1 MRSGRKKWS
10 FAAGIVVILATVSW
24 LAYSGIQESKTYYVT
39 VSELAAN
46 RDLQDRRLR
55 VAGDVTTGSILRND
69 GHVNFK
75 IQKDG
80 KILQV
85 VYTGTEPLP
94 DTLQDGAEA
103 IADGR
108 YQSDGTFHAEA
119 VQAKCPSKYE
129 AKGIERQAAK
139 AAPGEYRPPVATST
153 SEMMKEKYNGGY
165 SSSYKGGYSDAG
177 YSQGFSGL
185 KPNGQ

>member
-1 MRSGRKKWS
+1 MPTGRTGRKKWP

-39 VSELAAN
+39 VSELFTN
-46 RDLQDRRLR
+46 QDLQSRRLR
-55 VAGDVTTGSILRND
+55 VAGDVTTGSIARED
-69 GHVNFK
+69 GRVNFQIQQGGKLLK
-75 IQKDG
+75 I
-80 KILQV
+80 

-108 YQSDGTFHAEA
+108 YQQDGTFHAEA

-129 AKGIERQAAK
+129 AKGAERK
-139 AAPGEYRPPVATST
+139 AAAVKPGEYVPPST
-153 SEMMKEKYNGGY
+153 APAMQSGEEKYNGGA
-165 SSSYKGGYSDAG
+165 SDAG
-177 YSQGFSGL
+177 YKSDYAGGY
-185 KPNGQ
+185 KKN